1 VSDPF
6 RLDGKVAVVTG
17 ASSGL
22 GAEIARA
29 FHKAGAQLVLT
40 ARRETELTAVT
51 AALLPGSV
59 SVTGDIYEAD
69 HRGLV
74 VRRSSPHGSR
84 STRTARRTGA
94 RGPFPGVRCFVVH
107 HRTGPSG
114 RWRLDGVLMVA
125 GQP

>member
-51 AALLPGSV
+51 AALPGSV

-84 STRTARRTGA
+84 R
-94 RGPFPGVRCFVVH
+94 PG
-107 HRTGPSG
+107 
-114 RWRLDGVLMVA
+114 RLDELALVVRFLACDASSYITGQVLPVDGGWTA
-125 GQP
+125 Y